1 MSKTVSG
8 IGYIL
13 MILGILVAIGGAFAV
28 SPYALLGGAVLAII
42 GYLLINI
49 GFITMGRRYHK
60 GAWTATG
67 IIGILVFI
75 LYIVAIAIIA
85 GAVASAM
92 STIGTATSMEEI
104 IQSIAGQIAGAL
116 AIIGIAGIL
125 AFVWVIME
133 IIVLWSAAGYFG
145 SGVLKGAAILKIIVL
160 ILTLIV
166 IPALAVGTGMS
177 ALSGGAEAV
186 MAMGT
191 AMMAVTGLDTLLLIV
206 SLILAG
212 IGFLTAKEPTTYTAP
227 AYTTQVAPPPPP
239 A

>member
-8 IGYIL
+8 VGYIL
-13 MILGILVAIGGAFAV
+13 MILGLLVTVGGVLAV
-28 SPYALLGGAVLAII
+28 SPYALLGGAVIAII

-49 GFITMGRRYHK
+49 GFITMGRKYNK

-67 IIGILVFI
+67 VIGILVFI
-75 LYIVAIAIIA
+75 LYITAIAIIA

-92 STIGTATSMEEI
+92 SAIETAASMEEMM
-104 IQSIAGQIAGAL
+104 QSIMGPITGAL
-116 AIIGIAGIL
+116 AIVFIAGIL
-125 AFVWVIME
+125 AFVWFIME

-160 ILTLIV
+160 ILTLIA
-166 IPALAVGTGMS
+166 IPALAVTAGMS
-177 ALSGGAEAV
+177 AMGGGPETAV
-186 MAMGT
+186 AMGV
-191 AMMAVTGLDTLLLIV
+191 AAAAVAGLDALLLII

-212 IGFLTAKEPTTYTAP
+212 IGFLTAKEPAPYTAP